1 MCGVTVGTLLT
12 TVAMQVVENKVCDQ
26 QYASRYCHGNR
37 RITQN
42 DMLCAGSEGQGSCY
56 VSPVM
61 SPPPHSAF
69 ADHRLCSAPLSFLR
83 ATLMALWST
92 V

>member
-1 MCGVTVGTLLT
+1 MGRWVCGVTVGTLLT

-42 DMLCAGSEGQGSCY
+42 DMLCAGGEGQGSCY

-61 SPPPHSAF
+61 SPPPTQPLLTIGCAQHPFLSSG
-69 ADHRLCSAPLSFLR
+69 RL
-83 ATLMALWST
+83 
-92 V
+92 